1 MCQSWYAEQDFVIWM
16 EARAAEQ
23 GHRPGCIGIR
33 ALCSCPGMDRDVAPD
48 EVRATRAED
57 VESASVLRGM

>member
-1 MCQSWYAEQDFVIWM
+1 MCQAWDAERDFFIWM

-23 GHRPGCIGIR
+23 GHRSGCIGIR
-33 ALCSCPGMDRDVAPD
+33 GLCSCPGMDREGAPD
-48 EVRATRAED
+48 EARAARAED